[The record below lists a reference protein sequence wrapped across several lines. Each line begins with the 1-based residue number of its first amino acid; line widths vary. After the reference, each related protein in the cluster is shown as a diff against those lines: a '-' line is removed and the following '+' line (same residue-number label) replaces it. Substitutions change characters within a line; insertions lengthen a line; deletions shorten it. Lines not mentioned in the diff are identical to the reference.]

1 MNASTRS
8 TVYIITA
15 IVGFVTLVA
24 VIYAGVLDPT
34 RLTESIKEAGGVA
47 TALLSILSGLL
58 ARKNLTPDPEA

>member
-1 MNASTRS
+1 MNANTRS
-8 TVYIITA
+8 TVYIVTA

-34 RLTESIKEAGGVA
+34 RLTDSIKEAGGVS

-58 ARKNLTPDPEA
+58 ARKNLTPDA